1 MRLLNTAALAD
12 FHADELSSFEAG
24 EGRANGGGLR
34 VRGDVGAGRLKPH
47 LGALERVVVEFP
59 AFRDGRGLSLAA
71 QLREQGY
78 EGELIATGDLLPDQA
93 QHLKRVGFDAVALN
107 DDAVE
112 GEWTKALSTFSLNYQ
127 PTARSAAPVWQL
139 RRERH
144 LTEAP
149 ADRVKR
155 LNAQF
160 RTAPAAAILEAAI
173 RDAFEGRI
181 AVLSSFGAEAAIILH
196 LVSKIDPA
204 TPVVFLDTDRHFAP
218 TLQYRDALVKRLG
231 LTDVRILT
239 PDVAEAAAEDADGNL
254 WAKDTDACC
263 ALRKVR
269 PLARVRGDF
278 DAMITGRKRLHG
290 GGRLH
295 LPVFEVQDGQVKV
308 NPLANWTAEQVEAY
322 FEANNLPR
330 HPLVEGGYSSIGCW
344 PCTKPSAGGAGDR
357 SGRWAD
363 EAREECGI
371 HLPFE
376 ALKPAAA

>member
-1 MRLLNTAALAD
+1 MRLLNAAALAD

-24 EGRANGGGLR
+24 EGRANGAGLR

-78 EGELIATGDLLPDQA
+78 EGELIAAGDLLPDQA

-127 PTARSAAPVWQL
+127 PTARSAAPVWKL

-144 LTEAP
+144 ATEAP

-196 LVSKIDPA
+196 LVSQIDPA
-204 TPVVFLDTDRHFAP
+204 TPVLFLDTDRHFAP

-231 LTDVRILT
+231 LTDVRTLT

-254 WAKDTDACC
+254 WAKNTDACC

-278 DAMITGRKRLHG
+278 DALITGRKRLHG

-322 FEANNLPR
+322 FEANDLPR